1 MGVGVLLNA
10 ACVVVAL
17 SGVDV
22 MQFSVA
28 LFLLGVGWNFL
39 FTGGTSL
46 SMQAYA
52 PHEKDRAQAVIN
64 FAVFAVMALTS
75 FASGALVTTRG
86 WFWLNA
92 LSLLPLG
99 ATGLMLWWLHV
110 RSPQAVP
117 APISGT

>member
-1 MGVGVLLNA
+1 
-10 ACVVVAL
+10 VVAL

-22 MQFSVA
+22 LQFSVA

-46 SMQAYA
+46 SLQAYA
-52 PHEKDRAQAVIN
+52 PYEKDRAQAVIN

-75 FASGALVTTRG
+75 FASGALVTTSG

-92 LSLLPLG
+92 LSLLPL
-99 ATGLMLWWLHV
+99 ALTGWLLWSLQR
-110 RSPQAVP
+110 RSTRTPPSA
-117 APISGT
+117 AA

>member
-1 MGVGVLLNA
+1 
-10 ACVVVAL
+10 
-17 SGVDV
+17 

-46 SMQAYA
+46 SLQAYA

-75 FASGALVTTRG
+75 FASGALVTTSG

-92 LSLLPLG
+92 FSLLPLG
-99 ATGLMLWWLHV
+99 ATGLMLWWLHA
-110 RSPQAVP
+110 RARRAAP
-117 APISGT
+117 APAVGP